1 MKDKPRVSVI
11 IGHTTMI
18 VDVTSV
24 YVRNIRPL
32 VDGVNLGQS
41 TLLVAATDGD
51 PQIAR
56 ALREIADELDG
67 VKAR

>member
-51 PQIAR
+51 PQISR

-67 VKAR
+67 LKAR